1 MKIQVRKLLVAFAF
15 TSLAGTVV
23 ASAADLVTSHPHYRE
38 LPRKSS
44 AYHPAPRTAYYV
56 RECSVLVVSG
66 RDGSRY
72 TDICHPVVNMS
83 PLSPFVP
90 GSGHYEGGTIVSF
103 RAQ

>member
-1 MKIQVRKLLVAFAF
+1 MKIQVRKLLVAFAL
-15 TSLAGTVV
+15 TSLAGTAV
-23 ASAADLVTSHPHYRE
+23 APAADLVTSRPHYRE

-44 AYHPAPRTAYYV
+44 AYPPAPRTAYYA
-56 RECSVLVVSG
+56 RECSALVVSG
-66 RDGSRY
+66 HDGSRY

-83 PLSPFVP
+83 PLSPVVP